1 MKLFRPRAIPV
12 PDHAALR
19 QIAGWCLQ
27 YPDEAVLGKVG
38 LLRACLDETTGPG
51 HDELSRTV
59 AYLEQGDP
67 GELASHYIEVFDRK
81 PRRTLHLSWFLDGD
95 TRRRGETLAALRR
108 FYRTHGFAP
117 AENELPDF
125 LPVILEFA
133 AAAGADAAGQV
144 LARFHPALDLLHRNL
159 SSMDTPYRDAVT
171 AVLATLPATPAPLP
185 AEPPAELVGL
195 DPFPTGAG
203 GGR

>member
-1 MKLFRPRAIPV
+1 MKRLRPRATR
-12 PDHAALR
+12 DHAAVR

-27 YPDEAVLGKVG
+27 YPDEAVLGKLG
-38 LLRACLDETTGPG
+38 LLRACLDEIAGPG
-51 HDELSRTV
+51 RDELRRTV

-67 GELASHYIEVFDRK
+67 RELASHYIEVFDRK

-108 FYRTHGFAP
+108 FYRTHGFSP

-133 AAAGADAAGQV
+133 AAADPGAAGQV
-144 LARFHPALDLLHRNL
+144 LSRFHPALELLHRNL
-159 SSMDTPYRDAVT
+159 STVDTPYRDAVT
-171 AVLATLPATPAPLP
+171 AVLATLPAVPAPIP
-185 AEPPAELVGL
+185 ADPPAELVGL

>member
-1 MKLFRPRAIPV
+1 MKLLRPKASR
-12 PDHAALR
+12 DHAALR

-27 YPDEAVLGKVG
+27 YPDEAVLGKLG

-59 AYLEQGDP
+59 AYLGQGEP

-95 TRRRGETLAALRR
+95 TRRRGETLAAVRR
-108 FYRTHGFAP
+108 FYRTQGFAP

-133 AAAGADAAGQV
+133 AAAEPDAAGQV
-144 LARFHPALDLLHRNL
+144 LARFHPALELLHRNL
-159 SSMDTPYRDAVT
+159 STMDTPYRDAVA
-171 AVLATLPATPAPLP
+171 AVLATLPAVPAPLP
-185 AEPPAELVGL
+185 AEPPTELVGL

>member
-1 MKLFRPRAIPV
+1 MKLLRSRPAATR
-12 PDHAALR
+12 DHAVLR

-38 LLRACLDETTGPG
+38 LLRACLDEITGPG

-59 AYLEQGDP
+59 AYLENGDP
-67 GELASHYIEVFDRK
+67 RELASHYIEVFDRK

-133 AAAGADAAGQV
+133 AAAGSDAAGQV

-159 SSMDTPYRDAVT
+159 STMDTPYRDAVT

>member
-1 MKLFRPRAIPV
+1 MRLARSRAV
-12 PDHAALR
+12 DTRQHAALR

-27 YPDEAVLGKVG
+27 YPDDAVLGKLG
-38 LLRACLDETTGPG
+38 LLRACLDETSGPG
-51 HDELSRTV
+51 HDELSRAVT
-59 AYLEQGDP
+59 YLGQGDP
-67 GELASHYIEVFDRK
+67 RALASHYIEVFDRK

-133 AAAGADAAGQV
+133 AAAEPAAATEV
-144 LARFHPALDLLHRNL
+144 LDRFHPALDLLHRNM
-159 SSMDTPYRDAVT
+159 STMDTPYRGVVG
-171 AVLATLPATPAPLP
+171 AVLATLPATPAPRP
-185 AEPPAELVGL
+185 AAPPAELVGL
-195 DPFPTGAG
+195 DPFPTG

>member
-1 MKLFRPRAIPV
+1 MRLLRPRAGR
-12 PDHAALR
+12 DHAALR

-27 YPDEAVLGKVG
+27 YPDDAVLGKLG
-38 LLRACLDETTGPG
+38 LLRACLDETAGPG
-51 HDELSRTV
+51 HDALSRTV
-59 AYLEQGDP
+59 AYLEQGEP
-67 GELASHYIEVFDRK
+67 GALASHYIEVFDRK

-95 TRRRGETLAALRR
+95 TRRRGETLASLRR
-108 FYRTHGFAP
+108 FYRGHGFAP

-133 AAAGADAAGQV
+133 AAADPSAAEQV
-144 LARFHPALDLLHRNL
+144 LARFHPALELLHRNM
-159 SSMDTPYRDAVT
+159 STMDTPYRDTVS
-171 AVLATLPATPAPLP
+171 AVLATLPADPAPLP
-185 AEPPAELVGL
+185 AAPPAESVGL

>member
-1 MKLFRPRAIPV
+1 MKLLRPRARR
-12 PDHAALR
+12 DTAALR

-27 YPDEAVLGKVG
+27 YPDEAVLGKLR
-38 LLRACLDETTGPG
+38 LLRACLDESTGPG
-51 HDELSRTV
+51 HDELGRTL

-108 FYRTHGFAP
+108 FYRDHGFAP

-133 AAAGADAAGQV
+133 AAASPDAATQV
-144 LARFHPALDLLHRNL
+144 LTRFHPALKLLHRNM
-159 SSMDTPYRDAVT
+159 STMDTPYRDAVA
-171 AVLATLPATPAPLP
+171 AVLATLPAVPAPLP